1 MNGWRPAWTLDALRR
16 KNLEGK
22 KNFVEEL
29 RRQKTPQALSLLLE
43 ILCDESW
50 YLRELAIGA
59 LAEMG
64 ATAVPPLR
72 RLLATGLWYTR
83 AASRARSAGWGMAP
97 PPGPSWR
104 LSPTRTWPCT
114 MPRSVTCGRW
124 RPPERGGHPSAR
136 HWPPFRRS
144 SGPPA
149 SKS

>member
-1 MNGWRPAWTLDALRR
+1 MDERLETGRTLDALRR

-83 AASRARSAGWGMAP
+83 AASARALG
-97 PPGPSWR
+97 R
-104 LSPTRTWPCT
+104 L
-114 MPRSVTCGRW
+114 GD
-124 RPPERGGHPSAR
+124 GA
-136 HWPPFRRS
+136 
-144 SGPPA
+144 SGVV
-149 SKS
+149 KSE